1 MLALTLFRDMLLA
14 TVPYDTHAY
23 TTDWCLTTRFLLV
36 SHACAG
42 LAVYRAIGRLYPKIG
57 AFAAGL
63 FAGCLLIASALTL
76 GTLWWETRDISGQE
90 FLLRSTFLLWRWV
103 DGITA
108 GALALAVVFLA
119 RFPRPLKRMPSNLT
133 WHAALL
139 AAYFASSSL
148 LYLCENLTPLGQS
161 VTLERIDF
169 TLVAVLYSAWTL
181 ALSRA
186 GETSEPWPQLD
197 PAIVLMAE
205 QSNHR
210 ALAAYG
216 WLAK

>member
-1 MLALTLFRDMLLA
+1 MHGIDLALWVCTAACAAIALARVASLGLWRTLAYGTFAIMLAFTLFRDIVLA

-76 GTLWWETRDISGQE
+76 GTLWWETRDISGRE

-108 GALALAVVFLA
+108 GALVLAVVFLT
-119 RFPRPLKRMPSNLT
+119 RFPRPLRRMPSNLT

-148 LYLCENLTPLGQS
+148 LYLF
-161 VTLERIDF
+161 ERFD
-169 TLVAVLYSAWTL
+169 A
-181 ALSRA
+181 SRPVSHV
-186 GETSEPWPQLD
+186 GK
-197 PAIVLMAE
+197 
-205 QSNHR
+205 N
-210 ALAAYG
+210 
-216 WLAK
+216 